1 MDYSRHSKV
10 QAIGILTSFVQ
21 VNSKLLFE
29 MIYH

>member
-1 MDYSRHSKV
+1 MDCSRHSKV